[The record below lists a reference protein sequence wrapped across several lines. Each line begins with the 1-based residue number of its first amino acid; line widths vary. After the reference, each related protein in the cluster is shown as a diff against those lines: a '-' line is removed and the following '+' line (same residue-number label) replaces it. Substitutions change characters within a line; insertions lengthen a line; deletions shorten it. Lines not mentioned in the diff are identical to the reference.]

1 MLAVSRIIISV
12 SVGEEDRQTLTD
24 IMRNMFYRFLPI
36 QCAISAVL
44 IALAV
49 PMTRLFYQ
57 DPSQPVFMMTV
68 WGLRILPLCM
78 PFSVI
83 VMHFM
88 CYGQISKKDGLVNLL
103 ALLDGV
109 VDVVFFTWVLIRFIG
124 QNSIYVSNVLNGLV
138 TTAVIIGYAWLHMKR
153 FPKTMEELMVIPEEF
168 GVAQEER
175 LDLTVRSMEDV
186 VLVAQRVQSFCA
198 QRGIDKRRAY
208 FAGLCLEEMAGN
220 VVDHGFTKDRK
231 RHSVDIRVV
240 HRKDDTVLLRIK
252 DDCVPFD
259 PGERQKIVERDDP
272 VKNIGIRLVFRSVH
286 EIQYQNILGLNV
298 TTIVI

>member
-1 MLAVSRIIISV
+1 LRGLAVNHLLGVFVGSAGISAFATANNLLGIFWAVPVGMLAVSRIIISV

-88 CYGQISKKDGLVNLL
+88 CYGQISK
-103 ALLDGV
+103 A
-109 VDVVFFTWVLIRFIG
+109 
-124 QNSIYVSNVLNGLV
+124 
-138 TTAVIIGYAWLHMKR
+138 
-153 FPKTMEELMVIPEEF
+153 
-168 GVAQEER
+168 
-175 LDLTVRSMEDV
+175 
-186 VLVAQRVQSFCA
+186 
-198 QRGIDKRRAY
+198 
-208 FAGLCLEEMAGN
+208 
-220 VVDHGFTKDRK
+220 
-231 RHSVDIRVV
+231 
-240 HRKDDTVLLRIK
+240 
-252 DDCVPFD
+252 
-259 PGERQKIVERDDP
+259 
-272 VKNIGIRLVFRSVH
+272 
-286 EIQYQNILGLNV
+286 
-298 TTIVI
+298 